1 MSDKHEGI
9 LKLAAERYK
18 FSVDEDRE
26 GRELFDKDLR
36 FGLNI
41 DGCQWDTK
49 IREARESDTPPRP
62 CLTINKIPE
71 KIDMIEGEFRQLR
84 PETKVRAV
92 DSKADP
98 KIADIFA
105 GLLRHIK
112 YLSDARSA
120 YNTAHTSTLYGGR
133 GAWRFDIVD
142 DDDDPFIRNIEINRI
157 PNVLTVSV
165 DPQAKKLNKSDANYI
180 FVTEVLTEKEF
191 KKEYPKADLN
201 NWPSED
207 LWKEW
212 KTETGYRIAEYWW
225 KEKVKKTFYRV
236 EREIDGLPTMITVP
250 EKEKGDKK
258 VKEKEAEVIQVKWCK
273 MTANKIL
280 EGPHDWPTKDIPIFL
295 ESGKEINIRG
305 RNYTRGMV
313 RFAPDSMRMY
323 NYFSS
328 SITEQVALGPK
339 IPYMATPEMIGE
351 HKEMWDQA
359 HLKNYFYLLFN
370 IDPNNPNAMPRRE
383 QPPQLSTAYANELA
397 RHEHDIMSTMGIYR
411 EKIGEVKG
419 DKSGVAIQA
428 LQRQGDIGT
437 YTFTDNFQT
446 TLTYSDRALINL
458 IPHVY
463 DTERIVRILGEDGS
477 EVAIPINARPGAPH
491 LVGTLEKLDDKFKV
505 QGKDGISKY
514 LNDLRVG
521 KYDVAVTIGPSYT
534 TLRQEAS
541 AMFMEFVKMLP
552 PAMAANVA
560 DLIVETMDLPQSQK
574 LLARLK
580 KMIPPDIRGL
590 EEGEQPPPQAPPD
603 PRLLIEAQKLQL
615 QAQEQQRKDW
625 ETQINAFETMAKADA
640 INRGQTL
647 QELSLVIQ
655 ELRGQMMAQTPQGP
669 GGPALPTPQTAT
681 PQGEPQ

>member
-1 MSDKHEGI
+1 MSDTDKHKDI
-9 LKLAAERYK
+9 LNLAAERYK
-18 FSVDEDRE
+18 FAIDEDRE
-26 GRELFDKDLR
+26 DRNLYDKDVR
-36 FGLNI
+36 FAVDL
-41 DGCQWDTK
+41 DGCQWDAKVKAT
-49 IREARESDTPPRP
+49 REGDTPPRP
-62 CLTINKIPE
+62 CLAPNKIPE
-71 KIDMIEGEFRQLR
+71 KIDMVEGEFRQLR

-142 DDDDPFIRNIEINRI
+142 DDDDPFVRNIEINRI
-157 PNVLTVSV
+157 PNVLTVAV
-165 DPQAKKLNKSDANYI
+165 DPEAKKLNKSDANYI
-180 FVTEVLTEKEF
+180 FVTEILTEKEF
-191 KKEYPKADLN
+191 KKEYPKKDLGD
-201 NWPSED
+201 WPSDD
-207 LWKEW
+207 LWEGW
-212 KTETGYRIAEYWW
+212 KTETGYRVAEYWW

-236 EREIDGLPTMITVP
+236 ERLIDGLPTVITVTD
-250 EKEKGDKK
+250 KAKGDKK
-258 VKEKEAEVIQVKWCK
+258 AIEKEAEVIQVKWCK
-273 MTANKIL
+273 MIAGKIL

-313 RFAPDSMRMY
+313 RFAQVPQRMY
-323 NYFSS
+323 NYWSS
-328 SITEQVALGPK
+328 AITEMVALAPK
-339 IPYMATPEMIGE
+339 SPYKLSVEMLGN
-351 HKEMWDQA
+351 HKAMWDSL
-359 HLKNYFYLLFN
+359 HIKNWPYLLYDT
-370 IDPNNPNAMPRRE
+370 DPNNPQATPQRE
-383 QPPQLSTAYANELA
+383 PAPQMSTAYANELA

-411 EKIGEVKG
+411 EKVGEDKG
-419 DKSGVAIQA
+419 DKSGKAILA

-477 EVAIPINARPGAPH
+477 EAAIPINARPGAPH
-491 LVGTLEKLDDKFKV
+491 IVGMLEKLDDKFKV
-505 QGKDGISKY
+505 QPKEGISKY

-541 AMFMEFVKMLP
+541 AMFMEFVKILP
-552 PAMAANVA
+552 PVMAANVA
-560 DLIVETMDLPQSQK
+560 DLIAETLDLPQSQK
-574 LLARLK
+574 LLERLK

-590 EEGEQPPPQAPPD
+590 EEGEQPPPQQQPD
-603 PRLLIEAQKLQL
+603 PKLLIEAQKLQI
-615 QAQEQQRKDW
+615 QSQEQQRKDW
-625 ETQINAFETMAKADA
+625 ETQVNALKTMAEADA
-640 INRGQTL
+640 INRDQTL
-647 QELSLVIQ
+647 QELSLVVQ
-655 ELRGQMMAQTPQGP
+655 HLKEQLMAQAPQEQ
-669 GGPALPTPQTAT
+669 PAQPAK
-681 PQGEPQ
+681 PQGE